1 MTELNVSGVPDDP
14 DGEYDSATDEKTA
27 YALFALAAYEANVLE
42 YSLINTLRIANI
54 ITGGKQGERLIDDP
68 ELFKATMGKLIRFAK
83 PYVGA
88 HPEVMDS
95 LYESLKRRNYLIHHF
110 WRDQIHDMFSE
121 TGRAKLCADLKA
133 DCRLFTLTEER
144 LSERV
149 FAPLARKLGITAEMI
164 AAQYAKDTVRR

>member
-68 ELFKATMGKLIRFAK
+68 ELFKATMGKLIRFAS
-83 PYVGA
+83 P
-88 HPEVMDS
+88 
-95 LYESLKRRNYLIHHF
+95 
-110 WRDQIHDMFSE
+110 
-121 TGRAKLCADLKA
+121 T
-133 DCRLFTLTEER
+133 
-144 LSERV
+144 
-149 FAPLARKLGITAEMI
+149 
-164 AAQYAKDTVRR
+164 